1 MSATHHSKGQHH
13 HSHAGA
19 FLSTLTI
26 SQKNSLRLLLAR
38 DAAADLHYLLGV
50 QKAVTRA
57 VTEAEHKLALA
68 EQGRT
73 SELFRSS
80 QHTHTDLKVRLS
92 DARIE
97 GQKRSGHAQIRT
109 GFGQEMTRK

>member
-1 MSATHHSKGQHH
+1 MSDKKGITHHHH
-13 HSHAGA
+13 HSHAGQ

-68 EQGRT
+68 KSGRT
-73 SELFRSS
+73 AELFRS
-80 QHTHTDLKVRLS
+80 QHAHTDIKVRL
-92 DARIE
+92 
-97 GQKRSGHAQIRT
+97 
-109 GFGQEMTRK
+109 

>member
-1 MSATHHSKGQHH
+1 MAVHHSKTPHHH
-13 HSHAGA
+13 HSHAGQ

-26 SQKNSLRLLLAR
+26 SQKNSLRLLLAQ

-68 EQGRT
+68 KEGRT
-73 SELFRSS
+73 AELFRS
-80 QHTHTDLKVRLS
+80 QHVHTDIKVRL
-92 DARIE
+92 
-97 GQKRSGHAQIRT
+97 
-109 GFGQEMTRK
+109 